1 MELRVKPLA
10 PNQSLS
16 ASSLFVCVFQQQWRL
31 SLLLAYFTV
40 LSVHPPSP
48 RPPPPPPSTKQRKSA
63 PRDSYT
69 NSSDTKDQEVERKG
83 GRGYLEPNSPM
94 MQPMRALTLPLRHLL
109 FGTKCKIYHFSRT
122 VQF

>member
-16 ASSLFVCVFQQQWRL
+16 ASSLFFLCFSTIVEVKFAF
-31 SLLLAYFTV
+31 SLLY
-40 LSVHPPSP
+40 SP
-48 RPPPPPPSTKQRKSA
+48 LRTSPPPHPLPSTKQRKSA
-63 PRDSYT
+63 PSDSYT

-94 MQPMRALTLPLRHLL
+94 MQPMRALTLPLRHLF
-109 FGTKCKIYHFSRT
+109 FGTKCKIYHFFRT

>member
-16 ASSLFVCVFQQQWRL
+16 ASSLFFLCFSTIVEVKFAF
-31 SLLLAYFTV
+31 SLLY
-40 LSVHPPSP
+40 SP
-48 RPPPPPPSTKQRKSA
+48 LRTSPPPHPLPFTKQGKSA
-63 PRDSYT
+63 PSDSYT

>member
-16 ASSLFVCVFQQQWRL
+16 ASSLFFLCFSTIVEVK
-31 SLLLAYFTV
+31 LLLAYFTV
-40 LSVHPPSP
+40 LSVHPP
-48 RPPPPPPSTKQRKSA
+48 PPHPLPFTKQGKSA
-63 PRDSYT
+63 PSDSYT

-94 MQPMRALTLPLRHLL
+94 MQPMRALTLPLRHLF
-109 FGTKCKIYHFSRT
+109 FGTKCKIYHFFLT
-122 VQF
+122 V

>member
-16 ASSLFVCVFQQQWRL
+16 ASSLFFLCFSTIVEVK
-31 SLLLAYFTV
+31 LLLAYFTV
-40 LSVHPPSP
+40 LSVHPP
-48 RPPPPPPSTKQRKSA
+48 PPHPLPFTKQGKSA
-63 PRDSYT
+63 PSDSYT

-94 MQPMRALTLPLRHLL
+94 MQPMRALTLPLRHLF
-109 FGTKCKIYHFSRT
+109 FGTKCKIYHFFRT